1 MCRKGRSTFISL
13 TAVAIYSQKQKQ
25 RLVSKLPDRCFRFDF
40 AWLVTLNLVLFRNIN
55 LFLLGSCSIC
65 RVRGSVEVCQPV
77 AASYD
82 PSTTNDVAKGNRQQ
96 GFYEEIEP
104 GQALC
109 CNAVDPTNARG
120 ERNITP

>member
-1 MCRKGRSTFISL
+1 MGVRGFISL
-13 TAVAIYSQKQKQ
+13 
-25 RLVSKLPDRCFRFDF
+25 
-40 AWLVTLNLVLFRNIN
+40 TLNLVLFRNIN

-104 GQALC
+104 GQACLLYTSPSPR
-109 CNAVDPTNARG
+109 DRG
-120 ERNITP
+120 

>member
-1 MCRKGRSTFISL
+1 M
-13 TAVAIYSQKQKQ
+13 
-25 RLVSKLPDRCFRFDF
+25 
-40 AWLVTLNLVLFRNIN
+40 
-55 LFLLGSCSIC
+55 
-65 RVRGSVEVCQPV
+65 EVCQPV

-109 CNAVDPTNARG
+109 CNAVDLRCQKTAYPELHICDTVLEAA
-120 ERNITP
+120 